1 MTNIIFRGQR
11 KTFYT
16 LQIPPYGDF
25 LPILEKDKTSKQLME
40 FCVVGNQHI
49 FQFLLSVNPKAV
61 MVSKLNLLNINTNG
75 NNNDNKDSLFDKIE
89 RRLNFTDR
97 KISV

>member
-1 MTNIIFRGQR
+1 
-11 KTFYT
+11 
-16 LQIPPYGDF
+16 
-25 LPILEKDKTSKQLME
+25 
-40 FCVVGNQHI
+40 
-49 FQFLLSVNPKAV
+49 

-75 NNNDNKDSLFDKIE
+75 NNNDNKYSLFDKIE